1 LRASF
6 RIAIAF
12 CCAAAVPAAFACA
25 QASAA
30 EPDGPKALI
39 GRAEIITIAV
49 QNRLSER
56 VGRGAEA
63 SEPKA
68 LLDFYADPE
77 QKLLWVD
84 ENGLT
89 SRANAVMEE
98 IGHAD
103 DYGLKAS
110 DYSLPKEDGFDKE
123 SQDAV
128 DWLAEA
134 EIKLGMAVLRYA
146 RDARGGRIDPQRLSP
161 NLDPTLALPDPL
173 QVMESIAIRSDPA
186 IYLRSF
192 QPDQP
197 QFEALRAA
205 LMAARGGTAADD
217 NVLRIPEGPVLKLG
231 VEDEQVALL
240 RKRLQIP
247 AADESKAKLFDE
259 QVADAVRRFQEEK
272 GVYPDGL
279 VGPGTRRLLNGQ
291 QQATASPARIRQILI
306 NMERWRWLPNDLG
319 SYYVTVNIPEFVLRV
334 MDDGKP
340 VFVTR
345 VVVGKPDTQ
354 TPIFTNEM
362 QTIVFGPFW
371 TVPNSIRMNELLPAI
386 RAGGDWF
393 FGGGGYYDTSVFDR
407 NGLRVSLNGR
417 EIDPS
422 RLDWSRV
429 DIRAVNVYQ
438 PPGPDNVLG
447 NVKFLF
453 PNKHDV
459 YMHDTTQKTL
469 FAKTVRAESH
479 GCMRV
484 QNPDQFA
491 AIILKRDQNW
501 SAGEVDSA
509 FNNSHDRQVPLR
521 ESIPVYINYFTLWVN
536 DDGSLST
543 FTDIYGHDARMAAA
557 LFGEPMPF
565 DALPYEEASS
575 FPVGSEPVAQQR
587 RARRVPVGRNHSIA
601 DSLSNFLNN

>member
-1 LRASF
+1 ML
-6 RIAIAF
+6 
-12 CCAAAVPAAFACA
+12 ACA
-25 QASAA
+25 QGFAA

-39 GRAEIITIAV
+39 GRTEIITIAV
-49 QNRLSER
+49 QNRLAER

-77 QKLLWVD
+77 QGLLWVD

-89 SRANAVMEE
+89 ARAKAVMEE
-98 IGHAD
+98 IGRAD
-103 DYGLKAS
+103 DYGLRAS
-110 DYSLPKEDGFDKE
+110 DYSLPKPGSFDKE
-123 SQDAV
+123 STDATN
-128 DWLAEA
+128 WLADA
-134 EIKLGMAVLRYA
+134 ELKVDLAVLRYA

-161 NLDPTLALPDPL
+161 NLDPSLALPDPL
-173 QVMESIAIRSDPA
+173 QVMESIAIRSDPST
-186 IYLRSF
+186 YLRSF

-197 QFEALRAA
+197 QFEALRKA
-205 LMAARGGTAADD
+205 LLAARGGKADD
-217 NVLRIPEGPVLKLG
+217 KVVRIPEGPLLKVG

-247 AADESKAKLFDE
+247 ATDEGKAKLFDE
-259 QVADAVRRFQEEK
+259 QVADAVKRFQEEK
-272 GVYPDGL
+272 GVFPDGM

-291 QQATASPARIRQILI
+291 QQATTSPARIRQILI
-306 NMERWRWLPNDLG
+306 NMERWRWLPNNLG
-319 SYYVTVNIPEFVLRV
+319 TYYVTVNIPEFLLRV

-354 TPIFTNEM
+354 TPIFANEM
-362 QTIVFGPFW
+362 QTIVFGPYW
-371 TVPNSIRMNELLPAI
+371 TVPNSIRMNELLPSI

-393 FGGGGYYDTSVFDR
+393 FGGGGGYDTSVFER
-407 NGLRVSLNGR
+407 NGLRVSVNGK
-417 EIDPS
+417 EVDPA
-422 RLDWSRV
+422 RLDWSRI

-459 YMHDTTQKTL
+459 YLHDTTQKTL

-491 AIILKRDQNW
+491 AVLLKRDQNW
-501 SAGEVDSA
+501 SAGQVETA
-509 FNNSHDRQVPLR
+509 FNNSQDRQVPLK
-521 ESIPVYINYFTLWVN
+521 EPIPVYINYFTLWAN

-543 FTDIYGHDARMAAA
+543 FSDIYGHDARMAAA

-565 DALPYEEASS
+565 DALPYEEAS
-575 FPVGSEPVAQQR
+575 FPVESEPAAPVR
-587 RARRVPVGRNHSIA
+587 RRPSRRGNSIA